1 MAFLRPTLFALMFGG
16 VLAIASCSDEQNSSA
31 GELPDAETAQEND
44 AATQA
49 DSGAQDG
56 TDASTNDSGLTGKCA
71 DAFGDQLT
79 EGFGRIDGIVYAVQ
93 KPSDTQCTLPND
105 DHVIVQVL
113 MKGAVYRLVTNV
125 LSTGADP
132 NVRYAVVP
140 HALPP
145 PAFEEGWH
153 AGAALDYPNTL
164 DVHNDDFTPCAM
176 DDLVAK
182 IAADVKVGEP
192 VSVYA
197 HSGAGRPESAH
208 KVHRNSGANEDGAI
222 VVNPTGSPKFLL
234 FHFDEQVF

>member
-1 MAFLRPTLFALMFGG
+1 MRLLPPTLFALLFGG
-16 VLAIASCSDEQNSSA
+16 MLAIACTDQENPA
-31 GELPDAETAQEND
+31 VGAVPDAEAPQEND
-44 AATQA
+44 AASLA
-49 DSGAQDG
+49 DSGAQDSPE
-56 TDASTNDSGLTGKCA
+56 TSTNDSGLTGKCA
-71 DAFGDQLT
+71 DEFGDQLT

-132 NVRYAVVP
+132 NVRFAVVP

-164 DVHNDDFTPCAM
+164 DVHNDDFTPYAM

-182 IAADVKVGEP
+182 IAADVKVGDK
-192 VSVYA
+192 VSVYG

-208 KVHRNSGANEDGAI
+208 KIHRNSGANEDGAI
-222 VVNPTGSPKFLL
+222 VVSPTGSPKFLL